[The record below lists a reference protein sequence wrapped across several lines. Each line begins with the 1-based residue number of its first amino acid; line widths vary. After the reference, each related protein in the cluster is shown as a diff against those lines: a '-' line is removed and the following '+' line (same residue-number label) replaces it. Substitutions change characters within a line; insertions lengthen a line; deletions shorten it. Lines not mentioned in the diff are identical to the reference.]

1 MIYFAV
7 SIYWQL
13 SLSNYPEA
21 CLPMDSSAQLPA
33 KYEGEDFF
41 SAKLFFTPNTSHLK
55 ESAELCPGCNCP
67 MDETTD
73 YQLVLTRRSSSRFAK
88 IAISSQTNKLPILHV
103 YPSQNS
109 FIMLCFFF
117 WTICVRQKILIFA
130 QPIKT
135 QLSLNICLNNSTS
148 SQTAHLHVQK
158 NDLRMK
164 FAVVRNYRM
173 SLAI

>member
-1 MIYFAV
+1 
-7 SIYWQL
+7 
-13 SLSNYPEA
+13 
-21 CLPMDSSAQLPA
+21 MDSSAQLPA
-33 KYEGEDFF
+33 KYEGEEIF

-148 SQTAHLHVQK
+148 SQTAHLHVHKKWFEDEICSGPQLSDESSHMTTMAVMIRK
-158 NDLRMK
+158 MK
-164 FAVVRNYRM
+164 CG
-173 SLAI
+173 SKES